1 MSEPDQLALPDTPV
15 YKSILTPD
23 GRRLRF
29 TTTLKAIHSCYRRPE
44 CKLITN
50 IRKTI
55 TGIRL
60 SPKTNTSN
68 PDQDRYYMTIL
79 AEVFTNYHRLT
90 LCIIVFDINVA
101 VGPISTLLK
110 TCPALVELVFNRSQV
125 THMNMFQLGDSPGL
139 VLPLDHNLKKV
150 TFNKVSFP
158 HSLRFLRALQE
169 TASEEA
175 NTVFHLVNPVITEAD
190 VPEIQKFATSFEQ
203 DKWDYNIKFDLVK
216 LAAQVARSN
225 QHKRVLI
232 SNRIQA
238 IVSSLRSHM
247 GVVAARNVEKR
258 SGNELLATIM
268 KQGPAP
274 PFEIMRDYEQHEAI
288 LKEPVDAVRLLT
300 GGQLPP
306 FNAPGEMPAQGKKPA
321 APKGKQ
327 SGTWEREAEKEYNIL
342 VKNSMYSEL
351 ASPQAAPV
359 EAKASKSTA
368 EAIKKRAKTFN
379 EKPAKKTKN

>member
-1 MSEPDQLALPDTPV
+1 MDDIHLESEMD
-15 YKSILTPD
+15 
-23 GRRLRF
+23 
-29 TTTLKAIHSCYRRPE
+29 
-44 CKLITN
+44 
-50 IRKTI
+50 
-55 TGIRL
+55 
-60 SPKTNTSN
+60 
-68 PDQDRYYMTIL
+68 
-79 AEVFTNYHRLT
+79 
-90 LCIIVFDINVA
+90 
-101 VGPISTLLK
+101 
-110 TCPALVELVFNRSQV
+110 
-125 THMNMFQLGDSPGL
+125 
-139 VLPLDHNLKKV
+139 
-150 TFNKVSFP
+150 
-158 HSLRFLRALQE
+158 
-169 TASEEA
+169 
-175 NTVFHLVNPVITEAD
+175 
-190 VPEIQKFATSFEQ
+190 
-203 DKWDYNIKFDLVK
+203 
-216 LAAQVARSN
+216 
-225 QHKRVLI
+225 
-232 SNRIQA
+232 
-238 IVSSLRSHM
+238 VSSLRSHM

-306 FNAPGEMPAQGKKPA
+306 FKAPGEMPAQGKKQGKKPA